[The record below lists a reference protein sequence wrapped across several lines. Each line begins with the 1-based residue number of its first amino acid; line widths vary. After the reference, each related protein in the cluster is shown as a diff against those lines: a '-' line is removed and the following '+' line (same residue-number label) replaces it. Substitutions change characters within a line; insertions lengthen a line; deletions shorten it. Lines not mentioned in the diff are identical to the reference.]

1 MNSCASHSSFTIHP
15 SSFGGR
21 LSDELIVLE
30 EEEYTSPLTMPVFK
44 RIAGLLKP
52 HWRWVVGFLLTI
64 ALVSAQDS
72 LFTYINKHII
82 DDGIVKRDLEA
93 VWRLAILYGGLQ
105 IVQAGLVFVF
115 IYLAGVLG
123 ERVQYDLR
131 KMLFDHLQDLSLSYY
146 AQNAVGRLMAR
157 VTSDTGRVSDLVT
170 WGMLDVTWAFMNI
183 LSSTFFMM
191 LINWK
196 LGLIVL
202 AAIPVLVF
210 IAVQFRKKI
219 LVEFRASRRA
229 NAKITG
235 AYNENIAGV
244 RVVKALSR
252 EDENLE
258 EFQALTSNM
267 YRASYRAAW
276 LSALFLPT
284 VQIISALALGAIIW
298 YGGLQAQVG
307 LMTIGGIHAFVS
319 YLTFMMWPV
328 QDLARVY
335 AEMQHSIASAE
346 RIFKLVDTP
355 PEVRNRP
362 DAVAAETLLG
372 EIEFEHVD
380 FYYEDRKPV
389 LTDFSLKVKAGETI
403 ALVGPTG
410 GGKSTIVN
418 LLCRFY
424 EPQRGVIRINGR
436 DYTEYTLESIHSRIG
451 IVLQTPHLFSGTVR
465 ENIRYGRLEASD
477 EEIIA
482 AAKMAGAH
490 DFIVMLEKGYDQ
502 NVGEGGVL
510 LSVGQKQLVSLARAV
525 LARPELFI
533 MDEATSS
540 VDTLTEALIQRGMEA
555 LMKGRTSFV
564 IAHRLSTIRRADR
577 ILVIEDGRI
586 KEQGT
591 HAELLRQRGHY
602 YRLYTQQFRHE
613 LETQYGFAEALGVD
627 VKAEAPESLAAD

>member
-1 MNSCASHSSFTIHP
+1 
-15 SSFGGR
+15 
-21 LSDELIVLE
+21 
-30 EEEYTSPLTMPVFK
+30 
-44 RIAGLLKP
+44 
-52 HWRWVVGFLLTI
+52 
-64 ALVSAQDS
+64 
-72 LFTYINKHII
+72 LFN
-82 DDGIVKRDLEA
+82 
-93 VWRLAILYGGLQ
+93 
-105 IVQAGLVFVF
+105 
-115 IYLAGVLG
+115 
-123 ERVQYDLR
+123 
-131 KMLFDHLQDLSLSYY
+131 HLQELSLSYY
-146 AQNAVGRLMAR
+146 SQNAVGRLMAR

-202 AAIPVLVF
+202 AAIPILVL
-210 IAVQFRKKI
+210 IAVEFRKKI

-229 NAKITG
+229 NSRITG

-252 EDENLE
+252 EDENLK
-258 EFQALTSNM
+258 EFQTLTSDM

-284 VQIISALALGAIIW
+284 VQILSAVALGTIIW

-307 LMTIGGIHAFVS
+307 LMTIGGINAFVS

-346 RIFKLVDTP
+346 RIFKLVDTA
-355 PEVRNRP
+355 PEVHDRP
-362 DAVAAETLLG
+362 DAVPAKTLLG
-372 EIEFEHVD
+372 EIEFDHVD
-380 FYYEDRKPV
+380 FYYEDRNPV
-389 LTDFSLKVKAGETI
+389 LTDFSLKVQPGEMI

-424 EPQRGVIRINGR
+424 EPQKGAIRINGR
-436 DYTEYTLESIHSRIG
+436 DYTAYTLESIHSRVG

-465 ENIRYGRLEASD
+465 ENIRYGRLDAS
-477 EEIIA
+477 EEDIIA
-482 AAKMAGAH
+482 AAKIAGAH
-490 DFIVMLEKGYDQ
+490 DFIVILEKGYDQ
-502 NVGEGGVL
+502 NVGEGGNL
-510 LSVGQKQLVSLARAV
+510 LSVGQKQLISLARAV

-555 LMKGRTSFV
+555 LMKGRTTFV
-564 IAHRLSTIRRADR
+564 IAHRLSTIRRANR
-577 ILVIEDGRI
+577 ILVIEDGHI
-586 KEQGT
+586 QEQGT

-613 LETQYGFAEALGVD
+613 LETQYGFSEAVGVEI
-627 VKAEAPESLAAD
+627 KEEAPERLAAD